1 MVEAS
6 YITQDVKQ
14 LRGLNELQKCEFDLY
29 KTLSWRLNLATPIEL
44 AKIILLYA
52 NSDFDFNPI
61 LANVNSYIL
70 VCLIGKVILIYIF
83 LDAEIS

>member
-6 YITQDVKQ
+6 FITQDVMQ
-14 LRGLNELQKCEFDLY
+14 LRVKSDLLKVEMDFY

-70 VCLIGKVILIYIF
+70 VCLIGKF
-83 LDAEIS
+83 F

>member
-1 MVEAS
+1 M
-6 YITQDVKQ
+6 KQ
-14 LRGLNELQKCEFDLY
+14 LRGLNELRKVEIDFY

-70 VCLIGKVILIYIF
+70 VCLIGKNLITLMLF
-83 LDAEIS
+83 RC